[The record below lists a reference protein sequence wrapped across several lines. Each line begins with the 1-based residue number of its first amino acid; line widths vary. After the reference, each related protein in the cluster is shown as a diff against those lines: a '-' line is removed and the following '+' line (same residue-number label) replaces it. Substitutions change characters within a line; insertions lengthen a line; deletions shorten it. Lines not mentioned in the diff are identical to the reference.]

1 MVIHEF
7 DAGWEGRICQVSH
20 PEDSVVGGL
29 EGQRFCSLPQAQ
41 VGQEVPGP
49 TGDGMLD
56 AMPLRRLAVHTL
68 WDELARFP
76 AAEIEAACRHLI
88 GTLGEWMGADNAA
101 WVGTARFLHGPKAQK
116 DRLSGWRTRAIVFW
130 HPPEMNELLLVKDA
144 LGNRAEEPGTT
155 GVAMAKLAGTFR
167 VHRLRDGF
175 VDLAEFK
182 KTLHYHAYYRQLGV
196 DDRLWVGSPIC
207 QDAESFFVFDKRRT
221 KSRFTKADTQL
232 AANTIRGLGW
242 LNYRLMCSYGLS
254 LVESPLTTMER
265 RVIQLL
271 LSERSEKE
279 IAAVLRQSPN
289 TTHGHIKEIYRK
301 YGTQGR
307 AGLMAIWLSN
317 R

>member
-1 MVIHEF
+1 
-7 DAGWEGRICQVSH
+7 
-20 PEDSVVGGL
+20 
-29 EGQRFCSLPQAQ
+29 
-41 VGQEVPGP
+41 
-49 TGDGMLD
+49 MLNI
-56 AMPLRRLAVHTL
+56 MPLRRSAVHAL
-68 WDELARFP
+68 WDELARLP
-76 AAEIEAACRHLI
+76 AAETDAACRHLI

-101 WVGTARFLHGPKAQK
+101 WIGAARLLPASKAEK
-116 DRLSGWRTRAIVFW
+116 DRLFGWRTRAIVFW
-130 HPPEMNELLLVKDA
+130 RPPERDELLLVKEA
-144 LGNRAEEPGTT
+144 LGGRAEEPGMTAT
-155 GVAMAKLAGTFR
+155 AMAQLAGNFR
-167 VHRLRDGF
+167 IHRLRDGF
-175 VDLAEFK
+175 VDWAAFQ

-196 DDRLWVGSPIC
+196 DDRLWVGMPIC

-221 KSRFTKADTQL
+221 KSRFTKADIKL
-232 AANTIRGLGW
+232 LDYALRGLGW
-242 LNYRLMCSYGLS
+242 LNYRFMCSYGLS

-307 AGLMAIWLSN
+307 AGLMALWLSN